1 MLRGA
6 LCPAGAGCGGELDRS
21 YQVAAVPTR
30 RCAGG
35 TLELLLVTSRDTGR
49 WVIPKG
55 WPWKS
60 LPDHEAA
67 AGEAWE
73 EAGVRGLVCE
83 DPIGR
88 YRYDKREINSVRPL
102 EVVVFL
108 MEATDERDDWPE
120 AHQRRR
126 AWFAPDAAAD
136 LVEEAEL
143 KAILK
148 SLSAN
153 G

>member
-1 MLRGA
+1 M
-6 LCPAGAGCGGELDRS
+6 DKT

-35 TLELLLVTSRDTGR
+35 ARELLLVTSRDTGR

-60 LPDHEAA
+60 RPDHEAA

-73 EAGVRGLVCE
+73 EAGVRGSIGA
-83 DPIGR
+83 DPIGH
-88 YRYDKREINSVRPL
+88 YHYDKREVGSVRPL
-102 EVVVFL
+102 DVVVFL
-108 MEATDERDDWPE
+108 LEATEERDDWPE
-120 AHQRRR
+120 SHQRRR
-126 AWFAPDAAAD
+126 AWFAPEAAAE
-136 LVEEAEL
+136 LVEEPEL

-148 SLSAN
+148 SLAAR

>member
-1 MLRGA
+1 MA
-6 LCPAGAGCGGELDRS
+6 KS
-21 YQVAAVPTR
+21 YQVAAIPTR

-35 TLELLLVTSRDTGR
+35 ALELLLVTSRDTGR

-60 LPDHEAA
+60 KPDHEAA

-73 EAGVRGLVCE
+73 EAGVRGQISAA
-83 DPIGR
+83 PIGH
-88 YRYDKREINSVRPL
+88 YSYDKREIDSVREL

-108 MEATDERDDWPE
+108 MEATEERDAWPE
-120 AHQRRR
+120 AHERRR
-126 AWFAPDAAAD
+126 AWFDPKDAAK
-136 LVEEAEL
+136 LVEEPEL

-148 SLSAN
+148 SLAAK